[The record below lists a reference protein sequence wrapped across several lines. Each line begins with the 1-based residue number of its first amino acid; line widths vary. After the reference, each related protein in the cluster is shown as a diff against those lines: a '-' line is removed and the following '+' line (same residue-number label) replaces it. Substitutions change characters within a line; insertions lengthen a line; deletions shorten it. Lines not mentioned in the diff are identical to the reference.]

1 MFHYHIIT
9 EQKFRGPILL
19 MILHFHCDLTCWSYV
34 QWTLFTYL
42 FYMNVKTVWSK
53 ICKAQVIV
61 PHDLQLKIFMKCWKL
76 LLQYQLM
83 PYKKNLNILRKWEYS
98 SLWSFLIIKIS
109 QCNVFSLAS
118 RETLSLREKKEFV
131 WGRLGSG
138 RSILKSVFWRRIL
151 QTLRTM
157 LRSKLILF

>member
-34 QWTLFTYL
+34 QWTLFTLYL

-61 PHDLQLKIFMKCWKL
+61 SHDLQLKIFMKCWKL

-98 SLWSFLIIKIS
+98 SLWSFLIIEIS
-109 QCNVFSLAS
+109 QCNISAWQAE
-118 RETLSLREKKEFV
+118 RHWA
-131 WGRLGSG
+131 WGRR
-138 RSILKSVFWRRIL
+138 RS
-151 QTLRTM
+151 
-157 LRSKLILF
+157 LFEEDLEVGAPS